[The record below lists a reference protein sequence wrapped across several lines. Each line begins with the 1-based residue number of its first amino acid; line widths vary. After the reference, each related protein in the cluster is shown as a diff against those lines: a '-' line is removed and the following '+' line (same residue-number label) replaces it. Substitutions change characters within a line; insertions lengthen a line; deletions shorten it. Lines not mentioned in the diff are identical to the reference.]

1 MNEYMLLCSEV
12 LWLDAS
18 KSYMSVYVVSKH
30 IMFRVTL
37 YDTTFFLDFVIL
49 DHILLYFICNL
60 NSLVFNIANIAK
72 Y

>member
-1 MNEYMLLCSEV
+1 MNEYMLLYSEV

-37 YDTTFFLDFVIL
+37 YDTRFFISRIFVKHCKIL
-49 DHILLYFICNL
+49 TRFVMPY
-60 NSLVFNIANIAK
+60 
-72 Y
+72 